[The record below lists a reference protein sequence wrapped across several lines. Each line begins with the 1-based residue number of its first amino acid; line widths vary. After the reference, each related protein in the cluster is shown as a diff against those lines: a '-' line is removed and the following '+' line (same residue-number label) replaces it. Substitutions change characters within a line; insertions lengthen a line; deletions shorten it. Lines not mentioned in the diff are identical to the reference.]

1 MGVAFWL
8 VRKIQNALK
17 KNFKIKCLLKEDV
30 DINEELNISCPGEME
45 IMKLKTDI
53 DSLEISLNTLM
64 LLPNSGG
71 KLLYIL
77 KAILQRNIGKKIKSS
92 SCCKIHITGSVDVK
106 NPDHEYVIIFNREGL
121 TIPSPNLVNYVRD
134 AFAVLTATGNVLI
147 NQS

>member
-30 DINEELNISCPGEME
+30 DINEEINISCPGEME

-64 LLPNSGG
+64 LLPNSGEV
-71 KLLYIL
+71 
-77 KAILQRNIGKKIKSS
+77 A
-92 SCCKIHITGSVDVK
+92 IHIEGYTAKKYWKK
-106 NPDHEYVIIFNREGL
+106 NQE
-121 TIPSPNLVNYVRD
+121 
-134 AFAVLTATGNVLI
+134 
-147 NQS
+147 